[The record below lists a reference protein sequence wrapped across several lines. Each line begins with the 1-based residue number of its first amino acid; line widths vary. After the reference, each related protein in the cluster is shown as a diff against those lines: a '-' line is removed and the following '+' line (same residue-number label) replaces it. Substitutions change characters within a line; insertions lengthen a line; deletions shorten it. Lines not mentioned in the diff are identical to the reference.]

1 MRRMLFSAVL
11 TFFVVAGALLP
22 AQATDLRRS
31 DTFRMV
37 SGQTEGE
44 KQASH
49 DRYWNELT
57 IRLMGLLTMEQKFFN
72 AFNMF
77 GFHDPSLDTGYAAN
91 ATTNDVPEGY
101 AFGGGVSYRPSKY
114 FEIFLDG
121 TYHYSTLLIGLE
133 GDRLVGPNMPL
144 DWIVDGGTPVLTKD
158 VYYGAKAYFLKAG
171 VRLFI
176 PVSKSFE
183 PWVAAGFGP
192 AKYEAAFA
200 DKKMSRAF
208 GDIVSGMTTGYSLS
222 AGLDLNLLINNKQFL
237 ALSLFADL
245 GRLSSKSLHFDN
257 LIWEGWSVDISHA
270 PVVLPLRLGLA
281 LAVGM

>member
-1 MRRMLFSAVL
+1 MKKALFVAALAALSL
-11 TFFVVAGALLP
+11 TGILAT
-22 AQATDLRRS
+22 AQASNLSRIDMFKMNS
-31 DTFRMV
+31 I
-37 SGQTEGE
+37 QTAGGE
-44 KQASH
+44 QVQS

-57 IRLMGLLTMEQKFFN
+57 IRLMGLLTMEQKFSN

-77 GFHDPSLDTGYAAN
+77 GFHDPNLDTGSAAN

-114 FEIFLDG
+114 FEIFVDG
-121 TYHYSTLLIGLE
+121 TYHNSTLLIGLE

-176 PVSKSFE
+176 PVGKSFE